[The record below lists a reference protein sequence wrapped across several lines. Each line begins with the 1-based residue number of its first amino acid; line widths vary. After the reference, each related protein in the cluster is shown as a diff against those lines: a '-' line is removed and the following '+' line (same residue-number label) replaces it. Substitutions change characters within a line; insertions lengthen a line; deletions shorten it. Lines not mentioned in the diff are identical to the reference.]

1 MAKEQKEGGKLISS
15 IESLN
20 FSVTS
25 EESVVIT
32 IKDVAGW
39 QLDQASPM
47 VINRSLMYHSP
58 DPFIYGGERASNG

>member
-25 EESVVIT
+25 EEAVVIT
-32 IKDVAGW
+32 MKDVAGW

-47 VINRSLMYHSP
+47 VINSSLM
-58 DPFIYGGERASNG
+58 

>member
-1 MAKEQKEGGKLISS
+1 MGKEQKEGGKLISS

-25 EESVVIT
+25 EEGVVIT

-39 QLDQASPM
+39 QLDQASSM
-47 VINRSLMYHSP
+47 VINRSLLYHSQG
-58 DPFIYGGERASNG
+58 PFIYGGEQASNG